1 MRIGLHLTTYNR
13 ILFTEQCLRSIIWS
27 EPKFSKI
34 VIVDNNSTDGT
45 RSLITEYFMEKFPI
59 IEKTIFN
66 AENRHLGAAVVQGW
80 NYLKDDCD
88 VLGWINNDF
97 LFEPGWEENLIDC
110 FTEFNLDYIVGTVR
124 PDREKNKFETQS
136 RKGKYTTT
144 DDVGAAYFLKTE
156 HFLNGV
162 APSTKPFSKEYVG
175 PGPAFHKQLKKN
187 KLKGVRLAHPGVLVR
202 DSEYTKPENIKY
214 YDETFGIRGREN
226 KLEKWRKQENSGNPR
241 GWTNWDKFK
250 QKYYPDKEKI
260 EKIEKLLRR

>member
-110 FTEFNLDYIVGTVR
+110 FTEFNLDYIVILGYQWRSFTPLFRVFSCFFVYLKIILIY
-124 PDREKNKFETQS
+124 DIIFIKLINYWEK
-136 RKGKYTTT
+136 KG
-144 DDVGAAYFLKTE
+144 
-156 HFLNGV
+156 
-162 APSTKPFSKEYVG
+162 
-175 PGPAFHKQLKKN
+175 
-187 KLKGVRLAHPGVLVR
+187 
-202 DSEYTKPENIKY
+202 
-214 YDETFGIRGREN
+214 
-226 KLEKWRKQENSGNPR
+226 EKWQKQ
-241 GWTNWDKFK
+241 
-250 QKYYPDKEKI
+250 
-260 EKIEKLLRR
+260 